1 MRPEASCPTQIVKEI
16 LWIGNRR
23 STDRESSPTYGSAR
37 SSSRWTTCVHTR
49 KPPRSSPAR
58 GTARALCA
66 AQQAMEGSGS
76 PLESKAAIMLFTER
90 SIGGE
95 QLTDVKL
102 NHTIALTEKAQAL
115 AHQKTCVADALDSQ
129 HELVFEANGETYHAD
144 RHGFTEQSGRRAA
157 LETIGYTVMDIT
169 NDMINDLER
178 FDAFLTS
185 IEMQTGIHLRDKSV
199 AFLGRREKLHGELF
213 SPHTLRAGK
222 YP

>member
-1 MRPEASCPTQIVKEI
+1 M
-16 LWIGNRR
+16 
-23 STDRESSPTYGSAR
+23 
-37 SSSRWTTCVHTR
+37 
-49 KPPRSSPAR
+49 
-58 GTARALCA
+58 
-66 AQQAMEGSGS
+66 
-76 PLESKAAIMLFTER
+76 
-90 SIGGE
+90 
-95 QLTDVKL
+95 
-102 NHTIALTEKAQAL
+102 
-115 AHQKTCVADALDSQ
+115 
-129 HELVFEANGETYHAD
+129 FEANGEAYHAD